1 MKKKIQ
7 RKTDNKYLISF
18 EEDTWTENV
27 ENATVFT
34 KPNAFFI
41 MMKLNKTYK
50 PSEINIV

>member
-7 RKTDNKYLISF
+7 RTTDNKYLVSF

-27 ENATVFT
+27 EGATVFT
-34 KPNAFFI
+34 KPNAFFT